1 MVKLPNVRA
10 GKGWLD
16 ADRPDEQLAALLT
29 QVRNAYRAAG
39 EPSYREI
46 STLSGRRLSP
56 STISRLFR
64 TTKPPKWRNL
74 AMLLNALG
82 VQPNDLVTKWHP
94 LWAKAQN
101 TVEPIAPPDTT
112 LRLAEQQTDRT
123 CGDCGA
129 VVGDA
134 KIHSDWHRRLGLAAN
149 TVQMLQRNSIRA
161 VSAPNGRAPTS
172 RMPGGGAGLAGPGTG
187 R

>member
-1 MVKLPNVRA
+1 MVKLTFRS
-10 GKGWLD
+10 GKAPLD
-16 ADRPDEQLAALLT
+16 ADPHNEQLAALLT
-29 QVRNAYRAAG
+29 QLRNVYRAAG

-64 TTKPPKWRNL
+64 ATKPPKWRNL
-74 AMLLNALG
+74 ATLLNALG

-94 LWAKAQN
+94 MWAQAQN
-101 TVEPIAPPDTT
+101 TVEPIAPPDEG
-112 LRLAEQQTDRT
+112 LRLVQSQTDRT

-134 KIHSDWHRRLGLAAN
+134 KIHSDWHGRLGLAAN
-149 TVQMLQRNSIRA
+149 TVEMLQRNSIRA
-161 VSAPNGRAPTS
+161 VSAPSGRAPNARVPGSAANQGKS
-172 RMPGGGAGLAGPGTG
+172 R
-187 R
+187 